1 MICHCGL
8 TSTRNSNATDDCPG
22 ARAPGR
28 HAQLSDSLR
37 RSPCRRTSGNLP
49 VDSIF
54 ELNRGAWDLLTRPQR
69 GNNFKPPVRSV
80 LVRHGGKGH
89 GIKLIDVRSALVVF
103 SSLPNEV
110 ERLGQAA

>member
-1 MICHCGL
+1 MTAL
-8 TSTRNSNATDDCPG
+8 VRELQA
-22 ARAPGR
+22 ARAAKRFTPTIPVPAYIRQPTGT
-28 HAQLSDSLR
+28 D
-37 RSPCRRTSGNLP
+37 

-89 GIKLIDVRSALVVF
+89 GIKLIDVRSALVFF
-103 SSLPNEV
+103 SSLPNEA